1 MVNIMI
7 KYLRESSQN
16 EKELQFVAEDINHVY
31 KKMLGIV
38 VGHYDRKTSYK
49 YNESDET
56 ALIGVELEPSEV
68 GNEESMEKEAKRFIE
83 WFNVAINEV
92 VIDNYK
98 GELRKKL

>member
-1 MVNIMI
+1 MI

-16 EKELQFVAEDINHVY
+16 EKELQFVAEDINPVY

-38 VGHYDRKTSYK
+38 VEHYDRKTSYK

-68 GNEESMEKEAKRFIE
+68 GNRESMEKEAKKFIE

>member
-1 MVNIMI
+1 MI

-16 EKELQFVAEDINHVY
+16 GKEMLFLAEGINPVY

-38 VGHYDRKTSYK
+38 VGHYDKKTSYK
-49 YNESDET
+49 YDESDET
-56 ALIGVELEPSEV
+56 ALIAVELGPSEIN
-68 GNEESMEKEAKRFIE
+68 NEEYREKEAKKFMD

-98 GELRKKL
+98 HELRKKL

>member
-1 MVNIMI
+1 MI
-7 KYLRESSQN
+7 RYLKESSQN
-16 EKELQFVAEDINHVY
+16 KKELLFIADEINKVY
-31 KKMLGIV
+31 EKMLGIV

-68 GNEESMEKEAKRFIE
+68 GNEDSMEKEARRFIE

-92 VIDNYK
+92 VIDDYK
-98 GELRKKL
+98 HELRKK